1 MSWNHIIAY
10 KVLFLKV
17 SSNQTYIEGWF
28 FFFMMYILYYLVYMQ
43 VRLSKD
49 IRGWVID
56 LIVHLR
62 VRLFQCKIFFG
73 CKIFLG
79 ENIFGKRKYF
89 QVFGCIMKIILENI
103 FKCLVAFW
111 KCYFPTSFSHFLNHF
126 LSFQTNFIIE
136 NFNI

>member
-1 MSWNHIIAY
+1 
-10 KVLFLKV
+10 
-17 SSNQTYIEGWF
+17 
-28 FFFMMYILYYLVYMQ
+28 MMYILYYLVYMQ

-73 CKIFLG
+73 CKIFSG

-103 FKCLVAFW
+103 FKCLVAF
-111 KCYFPTSFSHFLNHF
+111 
-126 LSFQTNFIIE
+126 
-136 NFNI
+136 